1 MTDLESALWAIDPA
15 ALNYSDWV
23 AVGMALKAEGV
34 ECSLW
39 DEWSRQD
46 GRRWKAGDCEAKWR
60 SFSGSAGAGQVSGGT
75 IFHMAMERGWK
86 PPLREDLVMGWNDPL
101 ENDGGASG
109 LPESG
114 AAQLRLYLSTL
125 FRPGD
130 LVGYVSTDVFPASDG
145 VLRPGRGIARPLEE
159 LLASLDRHPEDI
171 GWTIGD
177 YQPEAGCWI
186 RFNPLDGQGF
196 RNENVT
202 AYRYA
207 LVECD
212 TMPVEEQEQK
222 YRELRLPMAAM
233 VYSGGKSV
241 HAIVRIDAQ
250 DAEEY
255 RERVGVLYRYLEE
268 NGVPVDV
275 QNKNPSRLSRMPGV
289 SRRGVLQRLM
299 AVNVGPASWAAWR
312 DWVEDSEGAPIED
325 FDEVRLSPPPLPEEL
340 IEGIL
345 RRGHKMLISGSSKA
359 GKSFLLMELCAAIAT
374 GGEWLGFRCRQGRV
388 LYVNLEIDRASAFDR
403 IRRICEAMGLD
414 DLHHNL
420 QVLNLR
426 GRAVPLN
433 ELVPRLVARMRDRHF
448 DAVVIDP
455 IYKVITG
462 DENNA
467 SDMGA
472 FCNQFDRL
480 ATETGCSVI
489 YCHHHSKGAQGAKR
503 AMDRASGSGV
513 FARDPDAQLDMI
525 ELVLSDDLKN
535 YVRDGNATAWRLE
548 SSLREFPNIR
558 PVNFWFEYPIHR
570 VDESGELERAYAE
583 GDPMANL
590 ELNPK
595 RTSAEE
601 RLRRLDTAYAVCS
614 INPPVKVTDMA
625 DYLGISRKSIVRYVE
640 EYADIYRIENG
651 CIGRIPYE
659 A

>member
-212 TMPVEEQEQK
+212 TMSVEEQEQK

-241 HAIVRIDAQ
+241 HAIVRVDAQ

-299 AVNVGPASWAAWR
+299 AVNVGPASWADWR

-403 IRRICEAMGLD
+403 IRRICEAMGLP

-583 GDPMANL
+583 GDPLANL

-601 RLRRLDTAYAVCS
+601 RLRRLDTAYAACS